1 MGTCPACLQSGWWG
15 SDARGRVVVEGRTG
29 IAEALQYFCKVR
41 VTLQKCCPGCPS
53 LWPTFW
59 STLVLD
65 MLIDPV
71 DALQS

>member
-15 SDARGRVVVEGRTG
+15 SDTWGRVVVEGRTG
-29 IAEALQYFCKVR
+29 IAEVLQSGVR
-41 VTLQKCCPGCPS
+41 VTLQKCCPDCPS

-71 DALQS
+71 DSLYS